1 MGLFDLP
8 KSPRKLS
15 DGNIGGGIS
24 YGLSSAQGRRRDMQ
38 DDHNAIAGIPQIKN
52 DVSWFA
58 VFDGHGGSSVS
69 KHCSEHLF
77 RALTMDTELIN
88 VLESGLE
95 KGDKEQMKTVKTS
108 ISKGFLATDRKI
120 KTIEGAK
127 DSGSTAVCVLITK
140 THIIMMNCGDSRG
153 IICTNINTNNSSVIC
168 KPTITTVDHK
178 PEMPSELARI
188 QAANGYVFNNRLKGV
203 LGVSRSFG
211 DFKYK
216 GDATL
221 DPLKQ
226 MITPEPDFYI
236 KIREP
241 KKDEFLILAC
251 DGVWDVMSLDEV
263 CDYVHS
269 NVRKFDAKS
278 LKSVSEEIVDLCLA
292 KGSMDNITIIIID
305 LASPSV

>member
-1 MGLFDLP
+1 
-8 KSPRKLS
+8 
-15 DGNIGGGIS
+15 
-24 YGLSSAQGRRRDMQ
+24 
-38 DDHNAIAGIPQIKN
+38 
-52 DVSWFA
+52 
-58 VFDGHGGSSVS
+58 
-69 KHCSEHLF
+69 
-77 RALTMDTELIN
+77 
-88 VLESGLE
+88 
-95 KGDKEQMKTVKTS
+95 
-108 ISKGFLATDRKI
+108 
-120 KTIEGAK
+120 
-127 DSGSTAVCVLITK
+127 
-140 THIIMMNCGDSRG
+140 MNCGDSRG

-168 KPTITTVDHK
+168 KPTIITVDHK

-241 KKDEFLILAC
+241 EIDEFLILAC

-263 CDYVHS
+263 CDYVYS
-269 NVRKFDAKS
+269 NVRKFEGK
-278 LKSVSEEIVDLCLA
+278 CF
-292 KGSMDNITIIIID
+292 
-305 LASPSV
+305 